1 MTHDVITAS
10 ADSSIKDVLVKMS
23 RHRVSSIVVV
33 RDKRPIGVVSESKIL
48 ECMLEGRGFSSP
60 LEEICGCNNL
70 LLQEDRTVIDAVIA
84 MERSGL
90 KAAVITDVDGDLSGI
105 LTVTDIIN
113 RADGRDFV
121 TRQKVK
127 YSMSKN
133 FILAGEMDT
142 VSECVR
148 RMLKM
153 GTDSVIITA
162 RQEGIGIFTIRDA
175 VKLIGE
181 CLRANNK
188 RCSLNEPDENCAV
201 SDPVYRHMTQP
212 LVSISG
218 EDFLFEACRKMTE
231 KKIRRIVVVN
241 SKKQPRGIITQKE
254 LLRRLDA
261 NYSTLMSLAV
271 EESGTLLRLM
281 ESDYLPIVESSFE
294 PVLILRGDTIIHLN
308 SKMANLL
315 GVEKADIKGEKISR
329 IAHADDIISV
339 KKEMAERMLG
349 NLLEE
354 RFVFRALKEGRKE
367 IFLECV
373 ARKMEEQSGTCTFF
387 LARDVTLHKQRE
399 RELLRLKEKAEEANI
414 SKSAFLASVSHELRT
429 PLTAIIGF
437 GKLICDSGNVPE
449 DVQQHSAIVVRQGKS
464 LLLMINKML
473 EIAKVEKNS
482 VRCGIQD
489 VKLDGLIKNAVN
501 AQKELA
507 NRRGVEMNMEI
518 DPQLPE
524 TVMTDR
530 QRLELALEQLV
541 NNAVKFTGGG
551 GHVTVAA
558 RQENS
563 ALLFRVSDTGIGIDK
578 KDFDC
583 IFDNFV
589 QLDASI
595 NREYYGAGLGLPLAR
610 IMTSA
615 MGGDIWLESVQGKGS
630 DFYLSIPC
638 NTAGL

>member
-1 MTHDVITAS
+1 MTPEVITAS
-10 ADSSIKDVLVKMS
+10 ADESINDVLVKMS
-23 RHRVSSIVVV
+23 RHRVSNIVVV
-33 RDKRPIGVVSESKIL
+33 RDKRPIGVVSESRIL
-48 ECMLEGRGFSSP
+48 AYMLEEKDFSAP
-60 LEEICGCNNL
+60 LVEICGCNNL

-90 KAAVITDVDGDLSGI
+90 KAAVITDVDGELSGI

-127 YSMSKN
+127 YSMSKH

-148 RMLKM
+148 RMVKM
-153 GTDSVIITA
+153 GIDSVIVTA
-162 RQEGIGIFTIRDA
+162 QQEGIGIFTMRDA
-175 VKLIGE
+175 VRLMGE
-181 CLRANNK
+181 CLCANNK
-188 RCSLNEPDENCAV
+188 QCSLNKPDENCAI

-271 EESGTLLRLM
+271 GESGTLLRLM

-294 PVLILRGDTIIHLN
+294 PVLILRGDTVIHLN
-308 SKMANLL
+308 TKMANLL
-315 GVEKADIKGEKISR
+315 GVEKTDIRGKKISG
-329 IAHADDIISV
+329 IVHADDIHPV
-339 KKEMAERMLG
+339 KREMAKRMLG
-349 NLLEE
+349 NLLDEK
-354 RFVFRALKEGRKE
+354 FVFRAVKEGRKE

-373 ARKMEEQSGTCTFF
+373 ARRMEEQDGTRTFF
-387 LARDVTLHKQRE
+387 LARDITLHKQKE

-437 GKLICDSGNVPE
+437 GKLICENGNVSE
-449 DVQQHSAIVVRQGKS
+449 DVKQHSSIVVKQGKS

-482 VRCGIQD
+482 VRCGIQEL
-489 VKLDGLIKNAVN
+489 KLARLIENAVS

-507 NRRGVEMNMEI
+507 NRRGVEMNMNI

-524 TVMTDR
+524 TVTADR

-541 NNAVKFTGGG
+541 NNAVKFAGGG
-551 GHVTVAA
+551 GRVIVSAS
-558 RQENS
+558 RENAS
-563 ALLFRVSDTGIGIDK
+563 LLFRVSDTGIGIDK

-595 NREYYGAGLGLPLAR
+595 NREYCGAGLGLPLAK
-610 IMTSA
+610 IMASA
-615 MGGDIWLESVQGKGS
+615 MGGDIWLESMPGKGS

-638 NTAGL
+638 KSGEL